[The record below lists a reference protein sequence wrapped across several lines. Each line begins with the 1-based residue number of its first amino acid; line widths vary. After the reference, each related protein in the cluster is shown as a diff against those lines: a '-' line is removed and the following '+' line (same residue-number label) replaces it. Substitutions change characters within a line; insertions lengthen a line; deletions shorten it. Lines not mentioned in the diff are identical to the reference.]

1 MTKTMD
7 GYFNLYRQKR
17 LQIAERKQTIAD
29 IMESAESAIRTEA
42 VSIDK
47 LQKELRSMQ
56 RTITV
61 AIETGKDLTEV
72 LLSESDTS
80 ISDVSGTIW
89 DEDDIYTVNDTQI
102 GYQEYHMEDLKH
114 RLKNAARN
122 LT

>member
-1 MTKTMD
+1 MD